1 MANER
6 RNITQP
12 PDWWEAFENDAKA
25 AGMSLSEWI
34 GFACMERLPNKI
46 RKTLSPRPPANR
58 PKKEKEQ

>member
-1 MANER
+1 MTTR

-12 PDWWEAFENDAKA
+12 PDWWEAFENEAEKA
-25 AGMSLSEWI
+25 GVSLSEWI

-58 PKKEKEQ
+58 PKKKD